1 MKTLVITAVA
11 VILIL
16 GVLGVAA
23 HSFDVIGML
32 KRIHG
37 H

>member
-11 VILIL
+11 VILIVAL
-16 GVLGVAA
+16 LGVAA
-23 HSFDVIGML
+23 HWFDVIGML
-32 KRIHG
+32 KRMHG